1 MKCWPAWRSLIP
13 TSGGIGFGVIRQAS
27 NLSTIVG
34 SESASAGKTRLS
46 VNFFA
51 VMVIES
57 HQSRYRLSVVVLEFT
72 GTNLMRKSRFLRTLL
87 LAAVIVG
94 GIWALVHRDQ
104 IRRPSD
110 AFRLLQAQIG
120 SVLPAGT
127 DTVVYTQPN
136 AAQNYDR
143 PNIQSS
149 GYRNHQNRSAQLPN
163 YSQSARVSAN
173 RLPSQPSNVQQVANP
188 QTDGV
193 VRLAVFKLTEKAPYL
208 KNDEPVRL
216 VAEICRQYDVVALQN
231 ISRTDTTWI
240 KRITDLMNQM
250 GAVGT
255 QHQLLAGQRRM
266 SSYVAISDR
275 SHRSGQTQTVI
286 IFNQQ
291 TVQLDHS
298 KWYVVDDPDGMFKHD
313 PMVAWFRC
321 LGAPAQEA
329 FTFTLACL
337 EIDNEQPA
345 KELQQLGTLMR
356 AIRTDGR
363 GEDDVILL
371 GDFQADDRG
380 LDAIRHQAGLSW
392 VLSNRFTNVQQ
403 NRQFDNIVFS
413 ETPTTEFTGRGG
425 VIDFI
430 QKYGLR
436 DTDGSALALRLPIWA
451 EFSIYE
457 NGRNGQQPQIPG
469 RIAARSGID
478 QPADR

>member
-1 MKCWPAWRSLIP
+1 MTIP
-13 TSGGIGFGVIRQAS
+13 DLGIPNRGWIGFEVIRQAS
-27 NLSTIVG
+27 NLSIIVA

-51 VMVIES
+51 AMVTAS
-57 HQSRYRLSVVVLEFT
+57 HQSRYRSSVVVLEII
-72 GTNLMRKSRFLRTLL
+72 GTNLMGKSRFFRTLL

-104 IRRPSD
+104 IRRPAD
-110 AFRLLQAQIG
+110 AFRLLRAQIG
-120 SVLPAGT
+120 SVFPAGS
-127 DTVVYTQPN
+127 DRVVYTQPDPL
-136 AAQNYDR
+136 AQNRDR

-149 GYRNHQNRSAQLPN
+149 GYPNYQRQSAQLPN
-163 YSQSARVSAN
+163 YSQSALKPFNA
-173 RLPSQPSNVQQVANP
+173 QQVANP
-188 QTDGV
+188 QTGGV
-193 VRLAVFKLTEKAPYL
+193 VRLAVFKLNEKAPYL
-208 KNDEPVRL
+208 KSDEPVRL
-216 VAEICRQYDVVALQN
+216 VAEICRQYDVVTLQN

-240 KRITDLMNQM
+240 KRVTDLMNQM
-250 GAVGT
+250 GSVGT
-255 QHQLLAGQRRM
+255 QHQLLAGQRRR

-275 SHRSGQTQTVI
+275 SRRSGRTQTVI

-321 LGAPAQEA
+321 LGAPAEQA

-363 GEDDVILL
+363 GEDDVIFV

-380 LDAIRHQAGLSW
+380 LGAIRHQAGLSW

-425 VIDFI
+425 VINFI
-430 QKYGLR
+430 QKYGLQYA
-436 DTDGSALALRLPIWA
+436 DGLALAQRLPIWA

-457 NGRNGQQPQIPG
+457 NGHNGQQPQIPG
-469 RIAARSGID
+469 RIATRSGAD

>member
-1 MKCWPAWRSLIP
+1 M
-13 TSGGIGFGVIRQAS
+13 G
-27 NLSTIVG
+27 
-34 SESASAGKTRLS
+34 
-46 VNFFA
+46 
-51 VMVIES
+51 
-57 HQSRYRLSVVVLEFT
+57 
-72 GTNLMRKSRFLRTLL
+72 KSRFLRTLL

-104 IRRPSD
+104 IRRPAD
-110 AFRLLQAQIG
+110 AFSLLRAQIG
-120 SVLPAGT
+120 RVFPAGT
-127 DTVVYTQPN
+127 DTVVYTQPDPL
-136 AAQNYDR
+136 AQNYNS
-143 PNIQSS
+143 NIQPSVFP
-149 GYRNHQNRSAQLPN
+149 NQNRSVQLPN
-163 YSQSARVSAN
+163 YSQSALKPFN
-173 RLPSQPSNVQQVANP
+173 TQQVAHP
-188 QTDGV
+188 QTGGV
-193 VRLAVFKLTEKAPYL
+193 VRLAVFKLNEKAPYL
-208 KNDEPVRL
+208 KSDEPVQL

-240 KRITDLMNQM
+240 KRVTDLMNQM
-250 GAVGT
+250 GSVGT
-255 QHQLLAGQRRM
+255 QHLVSGQRRR

-363 GEDDVILL
+363 GEDDVILM

-403 NRQFDNIVFS
+403 DRQFDNIVFS

-436 DTDGSALALRLPIWA
+436 PTDGLALARRLPIWA

-469 RIAARSGID
+469 RIATRSGAD